1 MEHIQLYS
9 TGGLRLAGDFYSPA
23 PADGVAPAAGPAVLF
38 ALGFG
43 SVKGQVRSWADRL
56 VAAGFC
62 VLVLDYRGFGD
73 SEGTRGRVVPQEQ
86 VEDLRAGLT
95 YLAHREEVDP
105 HRIALLG
112 VSTGGAVAVY
122 TAGVDPRVTA
132 VCSIVGWADGARH
145 LRYLR
150 RHHEWLDLLD
160 RVDAARTRRVVDGVD
175 DRVDPD
181 EILLRD
187 PESTRWRRQMV
198 EQFPDMG
205 FDTTM
210 ETAERILEF
219 RPESMLPL
227 ASGAPLLVI
236 HAEHDQL
243 VPVDEAWAL
252 YRRASE
258 PKRIVIIPDAEHH
271 DVHQGSAFE
280 TCIEEVTGW
289 LRTHLDTGA
298 GAGSATSW
306 PTSHHIAQV
315 GGVRRPAAVSGSS

>member
-1 MEHIQLYS
+1 MENVHLYS
-9 TGGLRLAGDFYSPA
+9 TGGLRLAGDFYLPA
-23 PADGVAPAAGPAVLF
+23 TGDRGPAVLF

-43 SVKGQVRSWADRL
+43 SVKGQVRAWAERL
-56 VAAGFC
+56 VREGYR

-73 SEGTRGRVVPQEQ
+73 SEGARGRVAPLEQ

-95 YLAHREEVDP
+95 YLAHRGEVDP
-105 HRIALLG
+105 GRIALLG
-112 VSTGGAVAVY
+112 VSTGGANAVY
-122 TAGVDPRVTA
+122 TAGVDTRVRA

-150 RHHEWLDLLD
+150 RHHEWLELLD
-160 RVDAARTRRVVDGVD
+160 RVQAARTARVVDGAD
-175 DRVDPD
+175 DRIDPD
-181 EILLRD
+181 EILVRD

-198 EQFPDMG
+198 ERFPDMG

-210 ETAERILEF
+210 ETAERIIEF

-252 YRRASE
+252 YHRANE
-258 PKRIVIIPDAEHH
+258 PKRIVIIPGAEHH
-271 DVHQGSAFE
+271 SVHQGAAFDS
-280 TCIEEVTGW
+280 CIDEVTDW
-289 LRTHLDTGA
+289 LRVHLGDPLRDGDPVGA
-298 GAGSATSW
+298 PHVQNHAHAGS
-306 PTSHHIAQV
+306 
-315 GGVRRPAAVSGSS
+315 VRQSTAVSRPS